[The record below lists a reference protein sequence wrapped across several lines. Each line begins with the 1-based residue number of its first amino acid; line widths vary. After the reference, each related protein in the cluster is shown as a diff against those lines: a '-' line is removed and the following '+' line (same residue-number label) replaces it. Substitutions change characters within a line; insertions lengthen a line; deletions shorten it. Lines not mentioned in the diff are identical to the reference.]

1 MSVEGVHALVRRTH
15 EERVLRVLREH
26 GALSRGQIAAK
37 VGLSRTTLSEIAGDL
52 LSRGAVVVIDTDA
65 GLRAGSGRPAE
76 LLTLDPSSGR
86 FLGVDLGR
94 RRVRVAVADAA
105 HEVIATGHAAYGPG
119 TGWPERVAVAFDL
132 IDDVGARSGIS
143 FRALQGVGVGVA
155 GPRPVEPAVAE
166 AFRERFGAP
175 VIADGSTRF
184 AALAEAVT
192 DVPELHDVLY
202 IRLADGIDGGLV
214 VGGRLVTGGHG
225 VAGEFGHVPAV
236 LPVGGPAGGPV
247 GGRGEPVGGPVGGP
261 DPCRCGRRGCLE
273 TVASVPAVLRTCRRR
288 GLAVR
293 TADDLEAALRRGDP
307 VAAAVLDE
315 AAVAVGQVLAAAAL
329 VLDPA
334 RIVVGGRLTRCW
346 PGVVDRIAATVA
358 ERAGARVAGGGD
370 RVVRAARLGDED
382 GALGAIAVLYRQAP
396 LLAGYH

>member
-37 VGLSRTTLSEIAGDL
+37 VGLSRTTLSEITGDL
-52 LSRGAVVVIDTDA
+52 LSRGAVVVVDTDA
-65 GLRAGSGRPAE
+65 SLRAGSGRPAE
-76 LLTLDPSSGR
+76 LLTLDPSSGQ
-86 FLGVDLGR
+86 FLGVDLGHT
-94 RRVRVAVADAA
+94 RVRIAVADAA
-105 HEVIATGHAAYGPG
+105 HEVMAAGHAAYGPD
-119 TGWPERVAVAFDL
+119 TGWTERVAVAFDL
-132 IDDVGARSGIS
+132 IDGVGARSGVS

-155 GPRPVEPAVAE
+155 GPRPAEPAVAR

-175 VIADGSTRF
+175 VIADNNTRF
-184 AALAEAVT
+184 AALAEAIT
-192 DVPELHDVLY
+192 EGPDLHDVLY
-202 IRLADGIDGGLV
+202 IRLADGIGGGLV

-236 LPVGGPAGGPV
+236 FPAAQA
-247 GGRGEPVGGPVGGP
+247 
-261 DPCRCGRRGCLE
+261 DACRCGRRGCLE

-288 GLAVR
+288 GLAVH
-293 TADDLEAALRRGDP
+293 TAEELEAALRRGDP

-315 AAVAVGQVLAAAAL
+315 AADAVGQVLAAAAL

-334 RIVVGGRLTRCW
+334 QIVVGGRLTRCW
-346 PGVVDRIAATVA
+346 PGVVDRVAATIA
-358 ERAGARVAGGGD
+358 ERAGTVVADGGE

-382 GALGAIAVLYRQAP
+382 GALGAIAALYRQTP

>member
-37 VGLSRTTLSEIAGDL
+37 VGLSRTTLSEITGDL
-52 LSRGAVVVIDTDA
+52 LSRGAVVVVDTDA
-65 GLRAGSGRPAE
+65 SLRAGSGRPAE
-76 LLTLDPSSGR
+76 LLTLDPSSGQ
-86 FLGVDLGR
+86 FLGVDLGHT
-94 RRVRVAVADAA
+94 RVRIAVADAA
-105 HEVIATGHAAYGPG
+105 HEVMAAGHQTYGPD
-119 TGWPERVAVAFDL
+119 TGWPERVAIAFDL
-132 IDDVGARSGIS
+132 IDDVGTGSGVS

-155 GPRPVEPAVAE
+155 GPRPAEPAVAQ
-166 AFRERFGAP
+166 AFRERFGTT
-175 VIADGSTRF
+175 VIADNNTRF
-184 AALAEAVT
+184 AALAEAIT
-192 DVPELHDVLY
+192 EGPDLQDVLY
-202 IRLADGIDGGLV
+202 IRLADGIGGGLV

-225 VAGEFGHVPAV
+225 VAGEFGHVPAT
-236 LPVGGPAGGPV
+236 GPGA
-247 GGRGEPVGGPVGGP
+247 EP
-261 DPCRCGRRGCLE
+261 DPCRCGRHGCLE

-288 GLAVR
+288 GLAVH
-293 TADDLEAALRRGDP
+293 TAEDLEAALRRGDP

-334 RIVVGGRLTRCW
+334 QIVVGGRLTRCW
-346 PGVVDRIAATVA
+346 PGVVDRVAATIA
-358 ERAGARVAGGGD
+358 ERAGTATP

-382 GALGAIAVLYRQAP
+382 GALGAIAALYRQTP